1 MSLQGITI
9 FCFAASYSVA
19 LVLELFQLL
28 RPGLVRRVI
37 LHGFAAA
44 GLLAHTLFLIY
55 RGHPLSGQ
63 PTSLLFLSWILAIFY
78 LYGSIHYRR
87 LAWGVF
93 VLPVVL
99 SLILAGWLVRGP
111 QPSAISPALGEH
123 LQVWVWLHSGLLVLG
138 AVGLCVGFVASVM
151 YLVQSWKLKHK
162 LAPGEGL
169 QLLSLERLEAMNRRG
184 INLAFPLFTAGLL
197 IGVALLWSTQEFSW
211 WDPKVLATG
220 LLWLVFVVLLYLR
233 YGLHLR
239 GRRVALWTIAAFGFL
254 MVAFVVAHRFGG
266 GL

>member
-1 MSLQGITI
+1 MFLQGITI
-9 FCFAASYSVA
+9 FCFAASYAVA
-19 LVLELFQLL
+19 FVLEILELV
-28 RPGLVRRVI
+28 RPGAVRRVI

-44 GLLAHTLFLIY
+44 GLLAHTLYLLY
-55 RGHPLSGQ
+55 HGGPLSGQ
-63 PTSLLFLSWILAIFY
+63 PTSLLFLSWILAVFY
-78 LYGSIHYRR
+78 FYGSLHYRR
-87 LAWGVF
+87 FAWGIF

-99 SLILAGWLVRGP
+99 AVILAAWLVRGP
-111 QPSAISPALGEH
+111 QPSVLPPSVDEN
-123 LQVWVWLHSGLLVLG
+123 LQVWVWLHSALLVLG

-197 IGVALLWSTQEFSW
+197 IGVALLCSTEELSW

-254 MVAFVVAHRFGG
+254 MFAFLMAHRFGG